1 MREDGGEGALA
12 RHRPGM
18 EILQNWICKARL
30 KIQIYHHCSVF
41 SASVQIFYN
50 FKIVINVSKPKKR
63 KEEAGK
69 GENLNTFELLEIFV
83 KYLLKRTGPH
93 VSHLVPLHRSLDF
106 PRCIQAI
113 SFRLCLFSLCLSF
126 FFVLVFFLYLCQSFY
141 LCSMLASCTEATSS
155 HGNRK
160 EGTGDKLSR

>member
-1 MREDGGEGALA
+1 MCFPIIPPNQLRSQA
-12 RHRPGM
+12 RTAN
-18 EILQNWICKARL
+18 L
-30 KIQIYHHCSVF
+30 V
-41 SASVQIFYN
+41 
-50 FKIVINVSKPKKR
+50 KK
-63 KEEAGK
+63 KKVEVGK

-113 SFRLCLFSLCLSF
+113 SFRLCLCLSACLFLCRCLRACLFYLSLSF
-126 FFVLVFFLYLCQSFY
+126 FLSLSLPP
-141 LCSMLASCTEATSS
+141 SCTAAICF